1 MIFNFLEII
10 QHEGESLDAWES
22 ALSDAPYRGRP
33 GSVAQAAAWVAAQD
47 LGPAEAAAILASH
60 ESGASVNPI
69 DLEAARLV
77 IELESE
83 YLDGLAYGFD
93 L

>member
-1 MIFNFLEII
+1 MIFNILEIM
-10 QHEGESLDAWES
+10 QREGESLDAWES
-22 ALSDAPYRGRP
+22 ALSDSPYRGRP

-47 LGPAEAAAILASH
+47 LGPAEAAAIIALH

-77 IELESE
+77 VEIESE
-83 YLDGLAYGFD
+83 DLDGLAYRFD